1 MICVFN
7 MMIYMLVVMFYMLSM
22 MTYMRPKLIFMVT
35 MLICTLT
42 MMICSPFSR
51 TPSSHAK
58 RWVYHTRSAFRL
70 FEHSTIFSAP
80 CDDIGSH

>member
-1 MICVFN
+1 MIWMFS
-7 MMIYMLVVMFYMLSM
+7 VMFFMLSM
-22 MTYMRPKLIFMVT
+22 MTYTLTMIAFTVT
-35 MLICTLT
+35 MMICTLT
-42 MMICSPFSR
+42 TMICSPFSR

-70 FEHSTIFSAP
+70 FEHSTLFSAL